1 MPDLIALKYGRGG
14 SSQEVL
20 AEKVGHFIMHRSDL
34 VVNSKVMSLMEKK
47 MFLIVRANFTTTGR
61 NNWMVG
67 PNNAPRIGVDGSCR
81 RKDPFR

>member
-47 MFLIVRANFTTTGR
+47 MFLIGFQDFR
-61 NNWMVG
+61 
-67 PNNAPRIGVDGSCR
+67 GVTLETKG
-81 RKDPFR
+81 